1 MNLNARPTGRL
12 CKGKREMKYTTVI
25 FDVDGT
31 LLYTVKDLADATNYA
46 IARRGYK
53 THSVEA
59 ITRMVGNGVNL
70 LVARALPQGF
80 DTPDYE
86 AIMDDF
92 RAYYAEH
99 CFDNTRPYD
108 GVPEM
113 LRELRDRGVKM
124 AIATNKYQAAAEEL
138 RQRFFADTVPVIVGD
153 MEGRQR
159 KPAPDSV
166 FEALRALGAKAETA
180 VYVGDTEVDMQTA
193 KNAGLPC
200 ISAGWGYRTREELAA
215 LGAQVI
221 ADSPAEIPELIK

>member
-1 MNLNARPTGRL
+1 
-12 CKGKREMKYTTVI
+12 MKYTTVI
-25 FDVDGT
+25 FDFDGT

-46 IARRGYK
+46 ISRRGYK
-53 THSVEA
+53 THSVDA

-70 LVARALPQGF
+70 LVARALPQGY
-80 DTPDYE
+80 DTPDYD

-108 GVPEM
+108 GVAEM
-113 LRELRDRGVKM
+113 LRELKALGVKM

-138 RQRFFADTVPVIVGD
+138 RQRFFADTVPLIVGD
-153 MEGRQR
+153 LEGRQR

-166 FEALRALGAKAETA
+166 FEALRVLGARAEDA

-200 ISAGWGYRTREELAA
+200 ISAAWGYRTREELVS
-215 LGAQVI
+215 LGAEVI
-221 ADSPAEIPELIK
+221 ADSPAEIPGLIK